1 MSRLKLWFRPDRL
14 KYITKAR
21 AKIPS
26 PCIFCR
32 ASKKGV
38 CLESLLLYADASSLV
53 FINKYPYNSG
63 HLLVLPKNHES
74 DLLKLSQK
82 DYISLQ
88 ETIKTTATILQKA
101 FNPEAMNIGINL
113 GYHAGAGLPDHLH
126 YHIIPRWSGD
136 TNFLPVIAETKVIS
150 MSIEH
155 VYNQLHPHFSKIQQ
169 PCS

>member
-1 MSRLKLWFRPDRL
+1 MSRLKIWFRPGRI

-26 PCIFCR
+26 PCIFCE
-32 ASKKGV
+32 ALKKGV
-38 CLESLLLYADASSLV
+38 CLESLLLYIDDFSLV

-63 HLLVLPKNHES
+63 HLLVLPKVHES
-74 DLLKLSQK
+74 DLLKLPQK

-88 ETIKTTATILQKA
+88 ETIKMTVTILQKA
-101 FNPEAMNIGINL
+101 FKPEAMNIGINL
-113 GYHAGAGLPDHLH
+113 GYHAGAGLPEHLH
-126 YHIIPRWSGD
+126 YHIVPRWSGD

-155 VYNQLHPHFSKIQQ
+155 IYNQLHPYFSKSHI
-169 PCS
+169 PS